1 MTVGQNLAFPV
12 KNRAVPRH
20 EIDARVKE
28 IADLLDLTPYL
39 GRKAT
44 RLTADARQKIW
55 LGRGLV
61 RSDVAAVLF
70 DEPLTVIDPELKWQ
84 LRSKLKALHR
94 ELDLTMIYVTHD
106 QTEAL
111 TFADTV
117 VVMHDGRVVQSG
129 TPAELFDK
137 PAHTFVGYFI
147 GSPGM
152 KILPPLV
159 QGRQPRIDGRALGL
173 APSDSGPPARRLS

>member
-1 MTVGQNLAFPV
+1 
-12 KNRAVPRH
+12 
-20 EIDARVKE
+20 
-28 IADLLDLTPYL
+28 
-39 GRKAT
+39 
-44 RLTADARQKIW
+44 
-55 LGRGLV
+55 
-61 RSDVAAVLF
+61 
-70 DEPLTVIDPELKWQ
+70 
-84 LRSKLKALHR
+84 
-94 ELDLTMIYVTHD
+94 MIYVTHD

-152 KILPPLV
+152 NIISADVK
-159 QGRQPRIDGRALGL
+159 GREARIDGHTIALNRSYDVLPSSAKIEVGVRPEFVEL
-173 APSDSGPPARRLS
+173 APPAPNLLSAKIERIDDLGRIRFARVRVGDVKFAARVPGSFAPPDGAVGLKFDPANVHVYADSRLVEGAA